1 MVTRDWPDTPAV
13 TQVLLR
19 PRDDLLAEQEV
30 TVHDAADVAGT
41 AVRRFEQRHGPFRHY
56 RREVERHADGWRET
70 THYRLVIPWVG
81 WFFALVVQW
90 HLGRG
95 RRRMRR
101 AAAVPVPARN
111 PWWAPPDRLDERQT
125 LVLGLLA
132 AASMS
137 SAFINTVFTQTVAFA
152 ADDFG
157 VGSSGIGV
165 AGSVVR
171 AGIVLALPAAILA
184 DRIGRKRVITIVA
197 WAAPIVTAVGAVAPS
212 FALLVV
218 TQTVGRPLGL
228 ALGFLIAVV
237 AAEEVPRSS
246 RAYAVSLLAMASGL
260 GAGVAVMAL
269 PLADLAAGS
278 WRIIFVVTLVWLPV
292 AADIARRLPETT
304 RFELRPSEP
313 PRLDRRRFAILAV
326 VAVATNVFV
335 SPASFFQNAYLLDVR
350 EYSGSSIAAFTLAT
364 ATPAGLGLLL
374 GGKLADVRG
383 RRRLLAVALPVS
395 TAFIVV
401 SYSVPGAPMWGSA
414 FLGGF
419 LGSMAY
425 PALAVYRAE
434 LFPTGN
440 RGRVAGFLTTSA
452 LLGGIVGLLL
462 AGVLL
467 DGTWSYGHVMGLLA
481 LAQVV
486 VVITVLAAYPET
498 AHRTLEDLNPGDAST
513 SLTPD
518 PRT

>member
-1 MVTRDWPDTPAV
+1 MVTRDWPGGLDVADT
-13 TQVLLR
+13 LLR
-19 PRDDLLAEQEV
+19 PRDDLVAEREI
-30 TVHDAADVAGT
+30 TGATTSDGPITDSPDG
-41 AVRRFEQRHGPFRHY
+41 VRVFEQQHGPFRQY
-56 RREVERHADGWRET
+56 RREVRRLDTGWRET
-70 THYRLVIPWVG
+70 TRYQLVVPWVA
-81 WFFALVVQW
+81 WLFALPVRW
-90 HLGRG
+90 HLARG
-95 RRRMRR
+95 RRGAGPGPLRIST
-101 AAAVPVPARN
+101 

-125 LVLGLLA
+125 MVLGLLA

-157 VGSSGIGV
+157 IDNAGIGV

-171 AGIVLALPAAILA
+171 AGIVIALPAAVLA
-184 DRIGRKRVITIVA
+184 DRIGRKRVITFVA
-197 WAAPIVTAVGAVAPS
+197 WAAPLATAVGAFAPS
-212 FALLVV
+212 FALLVA

-246 RAYAVSLLAMASGL
+246 RAWAVSLLAMASGL
-260 GAGVAVMAL
+260 GAGVAVLAL
-269 PLADLAAGS
+269 PLADLATSS
-278 WRIIFVVTLVWLPV
+278 WRFIFLVTLVWLPV

-304 RFELRPSEP
+304 RFEQRPSEP
-313 PRLDRRRFAILAV
+313 PRFERRRFAILAV
-326 VAVATNVFV
+326 VAVATNTFV

-350 EYSGSSIAAFTLAT
+350 EYSGLSIATFTLAT
-364 ATPAGLGLLL
+364 GTPAALGLLI
-374 GGKLADVRG
+374 GGRLTDFLG

-401 SYSVPGAPMWGSA
+401 SYSVPSAPMWLAA
-414 FLGGF
+414 FVGGF
-419 LGSMAY
+419 IGSMAY

-440 RGRVAGFLTTSA
+440 RGRVAGLLTASA
-452 LLGGIVGLLL
+452 LLGGIGGLLL

-467 DGTWSYGHVMGLLA
+467 DGTWSYGQVMGLLA
-481 LAQVV
+481 LAQIVV
-486 VVITVLAAYPET
+486 VAVVLAAYPET
-498 AHRTLEDLNPGDAST
+498 AHRTLEDLNPTDT
-513 SLTPD
+513 